1 MKKLMTGVT
10 AAVLTSVSLGQG
22 VVSAG
27 AAPAIEAVV
36 ASAQDVQFLQGNART
51 DLAEI
56 TIGKLALLKAQHA
69 DTKMMAKGT
78 ISDHTKALAKLKAVA
93 KTLDVAL
100 PSSPGTVQKAAA
112 AKLMAVPA
120 AQFDKTYDN
129 IQITGHVESI
139 AHTKTE
145 IVVGK
150 DAAVIAFAKYY
161 LPVAEKHLRMAR
173 ADLAALS

>member
-1 MKKLMTGVT
+1 MRKLMIGMT
-10 AAVLTSVSLGQG
+10 AAVLTSVFLGQG
-22 VVSAG
+22 AMSAG
-27 AAPAIEAVV
+27 AAPSVKAVV

-56 TIGKLALLKAQHA
+56 TIGKLALAKARHA
-69 DTKMMAKGT
+69 DTKIMAEVT
-78 ISDHTKALAKLKAVA
+78 ISDHMRALTKLKTVA
-93 KTLDVAL
+93 KTLHVAL

-120 AQFDKTYDN
+120 AQFDRTYDN
-129 IQITGHVESI
+129 IQIAGHIESI

-145 IVVGK
+145 ITVGK

-173 ADLAALS
+173 TDLAAL